1 MMVTKVLAE
10 GKRLRLGFSD
20 SRGHHREVVSEGSRS
35 AKPMSQEIRK
45 ILRVGPSDK
54 VVFTPLGEGKALI
67 TSANRPASDVF
78 GILKHWKLKRPVSI
92 NEMELAIKE
101 RQVGRGKA

>member
-1 MMVTKVLAE
+1 MLAGTVSSKGQVTIPK
-10 GKRLRLGFSD
+10 
-20 SRGHHREVVSEGSRS
+20 
-35 AKPMSQEIRK
+35 EIRK
-45 ILRVGPSDK
+45 ILRVGPSDR

-92 NEMELAIKE
+92 DEMELAIKE
-101 RQVGRGKA
+101 RQIGRGKA

>member
-1 MMVTKVLAE
+1 MLAGTVSSKGQVTIPK
-10 GKRLRLGFSD
+10 
-20 SRGHHREVVSEGSRS
+20 
-35 AKPMSQEIRK
+35 EIRK

-78 GILKHWKLKRPVSI
+78 GLLKHRKLERPVSI

-101 RQVGRGKA
+101 RKIGRGKA

>member
-1 MMVTKVLAE
+1 MLAGTVSSKGQVTIPK
-10 GKRLRLGFSD
+10 
-20 SRGHHREVVSEGSRS
+20 
-35 AKPMSQEIRK
+35 EIRK

-78 GILKHWKLKRPVSI
+78 GILKHRKLERPVSI
-92 NEMELAIKE
+92 DEMELAIKN
-101 RQVGRGKA
+101 RQIRRSKA

>member
-1 MMVTKVLAE
+1 MLAGTVSSKGQVTIPK
-10 GKRLRLGFSD
+10 
-20 SRGHHREVVSEGSRS
+20 
-35 AKPMSQEIRK
+35 EIRK

-78 GILKHWKLKRPVSI
+78 GILKHRKLERPVSI
-92 NEMELAIKE
+92 DEMELAIKE
-101 RQVGRGKA
+101 RQIGRGKA

>member
-1 MMVTKVLAE
+1 MLAGTVSSKGQVTIPK
-10 GKRLRLGFSD
+10 
-20 SRGHHREVVSEGSRS
+20 
-35 AKPMSQEIRK
+35 EIRK

-78 GILKHWKLKRPVSI
+78 GILKHRKLERPVSI
-92 NEMELAIKE
+92 DEMELAIKE
-101 RQVGRGKA
+101 RRIGRGKA

>member
-1 MMVTKVLAE
+1 MLAGTVSSKGQVTIPK
-10 GKRLRLGFSD
+10 
-20 SRGHHREVVSEGSRS
+20 
-35 AKPMSQEIRK
+35 EIRK
-45 ILRVGPSDK
+45 ILRVGPSDR

-78 GILKHWKLKRPVSI
+78 GLLKHRKLERPVSI

-101 RQVGRGKA
+101 RKIGRGKA